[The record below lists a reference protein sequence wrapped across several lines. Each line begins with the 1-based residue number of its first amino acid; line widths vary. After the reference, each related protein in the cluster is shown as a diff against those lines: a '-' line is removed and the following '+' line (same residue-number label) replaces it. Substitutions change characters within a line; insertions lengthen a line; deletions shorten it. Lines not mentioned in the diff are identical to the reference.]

1 MTTVAADG
9 AFATRGVEFDS
20 TWKRH
25 AMLLAGMWAVL
36 LLLFRRDVA
45 DLATI
50 YWTNT
55 TFGHCLFIA
64 PVVAWLVW
72 QRRADLPAVRA
83 EAWWPGL
90 AIAAG
95 GGFAWLLGD
104 AAGVALFRHLG
115 LVVML
120 QGSAVA
126 LLGPNVARALLFP
139 LAYMIFLV
147 PFGEGLEKPL
157 QDLTVAILVPLL
169 DLFGVPAHVD
179 GVLITTPNGYF
190 EVAEACSGAKFVIAM
205 VAYGT
210 LVANVCY
217 VSWTR
222 RAAFMA
228 VALVVPMLA
237 NGLRAFG
244 TVYAAYLTSPEAAT
258 GYDHIVYGWVFF
270 GAVMAGVLAIGWKW
284 FDRDPDAPWFDAA
297 KLQARWP
304 GVARMPAVVALTGL
318 FIVSLFM
325 AWGGAIAARA
335 DALPAK
341 VALPQVAGWTQVPPS
356 RRAEWKP
363 NFPGAD
369 HFVMGRYSDGMG
381 AEVDLVL
388 AVYGSQREGK
398 ELVGF
403 GQGAIRENDKW
414 VRIEDLPELDGG
426 GAMRMTAPGPV
437 EREVVTWYRV
447 GDVLTPSELRV
458 KAETLKAKLLGGRQR
473 AVAVMVSA
481 EKGEL
486 PARAAIKRFLGA
498 LGPVEQ
504 VADRAAG
511 AD

>member
-1 MTTVAADG
+1 MTLAMPSGAFEAHDHLFDG
-9 AFATRGVEFDS
+9 A
-20 TWKRH
+20 WKRH
-25 AMLLAGMWAVL
+25 AAMLAGVWAVL
-36 LLLFRRDVA
+36 LLLFRTDVG

-64 PVVAWLVW
+64 PVVGWLVW
-72 QRRADLPAVRA
+72 QRRRELALVPPA
-83 EAWWPGL
+83 AWWPGL
-90 AIAAG
+90 TVVG
-95 GGFAWLLGD
+95 GGALAWLVGD

-115 LVVML
+115 LVVMM
-120 QGSAVA
+120 QGAVVA
-126 LLGPNVARALLFP
+126 LLGPNVTRALLFP
-139 LAYMIFLV
+139 LAYMFFLV
-147 PFGEGLEKPL
+147 PFGEALEGPL
-157 QDLTVAILVPLL
+157 QQLTVQILVPLL
-169 DLFGVPAHVD
+169 DLSGVPAHVD
-179 GVLITTPNGYF
+179 GVLITTPNGWF

-205 VAYGT
+205 IAYGA

-217 VSWTR
+217 VSWR
-222 RAAFMA
+222 KRLAFMA
-228 VALVVPMLA
+228 VALIVPMVA

-244 TVYAAYLTSPEAAT
+244 TVYAAYLTSVEQAT

-270 GAVMAGVLAIGWKW
+270 GLVMAGVMAIGWKW
-284 FDRDPDAPWFDAA
+284 FDRDPDAPWFDAS

-304 GVARMPAVVALTGL
+304 GTAQLPAVVTLTGL
-318 FIVSLFM
+318 FIVSLFL
-325 AWGGAIAARA
+325 AWAGAIAARA
-335 DALPAK
+335 DELPAR
-341 VALPQVAGWTQVPPS
+341 VALPQVAGWQQVPPS
-356 RRAEWKP
+356 TRATWTP

-426 GAMRMTAPGPV
+426 KALRMTAGPV

-447 GDVLTPSELRV
+447 GDTLTGSDNRV

-481 EKGEL
+481 EKGAQL
-486 PARAAIKRFLGA
+486 PTRAAIKRFLA
-498 LGPVEQ
+498 AIGPVER
-504 VADRAAG
+504 VADAAAG
-511 AD
+511 AN